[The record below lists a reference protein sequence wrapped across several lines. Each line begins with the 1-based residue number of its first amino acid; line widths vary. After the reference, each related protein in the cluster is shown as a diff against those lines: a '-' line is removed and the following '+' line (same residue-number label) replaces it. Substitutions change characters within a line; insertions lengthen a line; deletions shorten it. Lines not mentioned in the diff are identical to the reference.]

1 MAERRARAVLG
12 SEGEAPLT
20 LTTAPAWVAII
31 NPRAGGRTGA
41 DEWAQRLR
49 GAVDQVLVSEGPGH
63 VDVLVRSC
71 RDAAGILVAGGDGT
85 LFEVLQACDRSRQR
99 IALIPAGRGNSLAK
113 DLGLADHDAAID
125 CIRNGVDRAIDLL
138 AVSLREANGN
148 VWTGVS
154 ASNLAIGYPARV
166 ARLAARWRRLSG
178 GSYVAAALAAPIDA
192 QHVRM
197 RCDEEPESSTSVTGL
212 VISNSRYVG
221 PFLGFP
227 SSSLSDG
234 VFHTIELRARKLRQ
248 TLHNLSS
255 LTNLRFYEPGVRKDL
270 RSIDVRL
277 ETPTLLKID
286 GELRAGVQ
294 EIRVG
299 LLRSAATFR
308 VPAVSHG

>member
-1 MAERRARAVLG
+1 MAERRARTLLG
-12 SEGEAPLT
+12 SEGEASLSLT
-20 LTTAPAWVAII
+20 LAPDWVAII

-49 GAVDQVLVSEGPGH
+49 GTVDHVLVSEGPGH

-99 IALIPAGRGNSLAK
+99 IALMPAGRGNSLAK
-113 DLGLADHDAAID
+113 DLGIADRDAAVD

-138 AVSLREANGN
+138 EVTLRDANGD

-154 ASNLAIGYPARV
+154 ASNLAIGYPADV
-166 ARLAARWRRLSG
+166 ARLAARWRRLG
-178 GSYVAAALAAPIDA
+178 AGSYVAAALAARMDA
-192 QHVRM
+192 QHVGM
-197 RCDEEPESSTSVTGL
+197 RCNEEPEYWTSVSAL

-227 SSSLSDG
+227 FSSLFDG
-234 VFHTIELRARKLRQ
+234 VFHTIELRARRLRQ

-255 LTNLRFYEPGVRKDL
+255 LTGLRFYEPGVKKDL
-270 RSIDVRL
+270 RSIDVTL
-277 ETPTLLKID
+277 DTPALLKID
-286 GELRAGVQ
+286 GELRTGVQ
-294 EIRVG
+294 EIRVR

-308 VPAVSHG
+308 VPGVSHG